1 MGNANTH
8 TALGDDNNNE
18 YFFDHQKTK
27 MTQSTTDNCDTSNH
41 NNTKNTND
49 HDNTSC
55 QKTLQVTPPNRVT
68 RNITHTTNV
77 TYDDAASLSTCATNS
92 ILMKLSSN
100 DACTQITPSHVDGS
114 GCGDTVEEY
123 QQTHQYQR
131 KLEIQRKMKHQQ
143 NKKSSFSKYDSNRN
157 CDHGDHHDISGEDR
171 STTDTDDGLHHPIQ
185 NSPLNQFNQQQ
196 EVVGVMYAASPQSN
210 TIINQNNNIRQP
222 PQSSPYA
229 SGRIEE
235 QDQWQN
241 AWEEDTE
248 SSDDEDYCG
257 CSHDNNDGTR
267 LVKPTSI
274 AWRNKSDSILT
285 KKIEEALESGKNGV
299 KWDKSDYEKPNIMM
313 FFPLLRVLGK
323 GSFGKV
329 NRNCIMI

>member
-8 TALGDDNNNE
+8 TALGDDN
-18 YFFDHQKTK
+18 DI
-27 MTQSTTDNCDTSNH
+27 TQPTTDNDTSNLD
-41 NNTKNTND
+41 NTKNTND
-49 HDNTSC
+49 HNNTSY

-68 RNITHTTNV
+68 RNVTHTTNV
-77 TYDDAASLSTCATNS
+77 TYDDAASLSTCATNL
-92 ILMKLSSN
+92 ILIKLSSN
-100 DACTQITPSHVDGS
+100 DTCTQISPSHVNGGGGQD
-114 GCGDTVEEY
+114 
-123 QQTHQYQR
+123 QR

-143 NKKSSFSKYDSNRN
+143 NINKKSSFSKYDSNQN
-157 CDHGDHHDISGEDR
+157 CDHGDHHHRIGEDG
-171 STTDTDDGLHHPIQ
+171 STTDTDDGLHHPLQ
-185 NSPLNQFNQQQ
+185 NGPFNQFNQQE

-210 TIINQNNNIRQP
+210 TIIDQNNNFRQP

-248 SSDDEDYCG
+248 SSDDEDNCG
-257 CSHDNNDGTR
+257 CSHSNNDGTT

-274 AWRNKSDSILT
+274 ARRNKSDLILT

-329 NRNCIMI
+329 N